1 MAIAPSGQIEPL
13 QFAKQLWERA
23 RIPTLRSRRLEVS
36 PKEPAPRV
44 SLDLGN
50 YPSFLYFALL
60 TTSSHLVGTY
70 IVVVETVSVDA
81 GPVTSEII
89 GRDA

>member
-1 MAIAPSGQIEPL
+1 MKAPSGQIEPL

-36 PKEPAPRV
+36 PKEPALRV

-60 TTSSHLVGTY
+60 TTQ
-70 IVVVETVSVDA
+70 EQ
-81 GPVTSEII
+81 PP
-89 GRDA
+89 GRHVYRCCRGRQR